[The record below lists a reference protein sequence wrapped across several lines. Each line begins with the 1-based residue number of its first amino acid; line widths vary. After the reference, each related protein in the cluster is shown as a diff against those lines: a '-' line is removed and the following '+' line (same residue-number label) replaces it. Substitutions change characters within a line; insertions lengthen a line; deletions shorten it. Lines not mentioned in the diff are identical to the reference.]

1 MDRLLRQSASYIA
14 LFGLSLLLT
23 LFAPPARGED
33 GGEELAL
40 SLGLKAEES
49 VATSRFPRPVSKI
62 AENVT
67 VITAREIARLNA
79 HTLAEVLQ
87 TVPGI
92 QLDQLQSPGSSVF
105 FTVLGV
111 TSRHILVQLDG
122 VPLNFLSL
130 ENLSEVGSIPVQMIE
145 RVEIIKGAASA
156 AWGSALGGVINV
168 ITKSPE
174 REPGPAG
181 LLSGS
186 YGESASTDLRAELSG
201 TEKRFGYYLTGGN
214 IHADGLT
221 PGNRTNLNHG
231 FAKFTLELPREGKLT
246 LGLDFRDNGMLLE
259 HSEDFLRGINPVTGE
274 EIRGVHGTG
283 NGRYLNGYLALRYPL
298 AQRLSL
304 ELTGRGG
311 ERRLANK
318 LDFLT
323 PPLAVRDNEVRER
336 YRGAGLMLNWGD
348 AEDNLSA
355 GLDYER
361 NEFRQR
367 DQVRP
372 SPLFNFDGSLERW
385 AGYLNGTW
393 TLGPLSILP
402 GFRYDSYSDL
412 ENAVSYTLGATLRL
426 TDSTVLRAYA
436 ARGYSMPVIN
446 NFEVTNGVRRLQ
458 NIETVQGGIESSAL
472 PYLWLKATLF
482 YNNTWNLQTFEA
494 AGIVL
499 RGQVRQGID
508 LELRTSPLYGFALA
522 GGYTYADG
530 WDKQSK
536 QELTA
541 TEVGPRQSAKL
552 ALNYDNASLGL
563 RGALTGNWAHLHDP
577 AHPPRDGAVIWDLHL
592 TRKLFPGEELSPEL
606 FFSARNLFNGAQY
619 LNVLHANPARWFEL
633 GARYRF

>member
-1 MDRLLRQSASYIA
+1 MDRQLRQSTSYIT
-14 LFGLSLLLT
+14 LVGLSLLLA
-23 LFAPPARGED
+23 LLASPARGED
-33 GGEELAL
+33 VGEELAL
-40 SLGLKAEES
+40 SLGLNAEES

-67 VITAREIARLNA
+67 VISAEEIARLNA

-105 FTVLGV
+105 FTILGI

-156 AWGSALGGVINV
+156 AWGSALGGVIN
-168 ITKSPE
+168 ITSKSPDAD
-174 REPGPAG
+174 RAFGG
-181 LLSGS
+181 MGSGS
-186 YGESASTDLRAELSG
+186 LGKGSTSDLRAELSG
-201 TEKRFGYYLTGGN
+201 TAQRFGYYLTGGN
-214 IHADGLT
+214 IHSGRLS
-221 PGNRTNLNHG
+221 PGNRNNLNHG
-231 FAKFTLELPREGKLT
+231 FGKFTLALPREGKLT
-246 LGLDFRDNGMLLE
+246 LGVDVRDNSMELE
-259 HSEDFLRGINPVTGE
+259 HSDDFPITPT
-274 EIRGVHGTG
+274 IRGVHGTG
-283 NGRYLNGYLALRYPL
+283 DVRYLNGYLSLHQPL
-298 AQRLSL
+298 ADRLTL
-304 ELTGRGG
+304 QLNGRAG
-311 ERRLANK
+311 ERRLANR
-318 LDFLT
+318 LNFLT
-323 PPLAVRDNEVRER
+323 PPIAARDGEVRER
-336 YRGAGLMLNWGD
+336 YRGAGLGLNWGD
-348 AEDNLSA
+348 AENNLS
-355 GLDYER
+355 GGVEYEK

-367 DQVRP
+367 DPVRP
-372 SPLFNFDGSLERW
+372 STLFNFDGSLERW

-402 GFRYDSYSDL
+402 GFRYDNYSDL

-436 ARGYSMPVIN
+436 ARGYSMPVIS
-446 NFEVTNGVRRLQ
+446 NFEILNGGRRLQ

-482 YNNTWNLQTFEA
+482 YNNTWNLQTFGPT
-494 AGIVL
+494 GIVL

-508 LELRTSPLYGFALA
+508 LELRSSPLYGFALT

-530 WDKQSK
+530 WDKESRE
-536 QELTA
+536 ELTA
-541 TEVGPRQSAKL
+541 TEMGPRQTAKL
-552 ALNYDNASLGL
+552 GVNYDNPTLGL
-563 RGALTGNWAHLHDP
+563 RGALTGNYARLHEP
-577 AHPPRDGAVIWDLHL
+577 AHPPRDSAVIWDLHL

-619 LNVLHANPARWFEL
+619 QVVLHANNPRWFEA
-633 GARYRF
+633 GVRYRF